1 MHIAEDP
8 TVGVLNPYGDMFNYS
23 PPPPPITSNFPFI
36 THQNSREEEDGTQE
50 DDDVPAIGGDGS
62 MNEATGY
69 YEIKTSKFYKKG
81 DQVFLCYGRYTNIE
95 LLIHYGFVLPS
106 NNNAH
111 DTVMMPLEYF
121 PPSVV
126 EQLNHGGGANG
137 EAECYLH
144 ADGRP
149 SWMLAKAVRQG
160 VLSGGERKRVGY
172 RALGGEMVSENGE
185 AEAVRVMREACRKM
199 LLNTGNDG
207 GGGLGRTAVEEDEEM
222 LSRGGLKDTMRVV
235 VEWRVEQKKIVKR
248 CLERMETWS
257 RRRAMG
263 GREGKLSW
271 I

>member
-1 MHIAEDP
+1 
-8 TVGVLNPYGDMFNYS
+8 
-23 PPPPPITSNFPFI
+23 
-36 THQNSREEEDGTQE
+36 
-50 DDDVPAIGGDGS
+50 